1 MSKKYVADRFEI
13 IGGTGDDILL
23 GDGSTT
29 SFSSQGV
36 SVTEKHAFTA
46 AQIKTLNSS
55 PIDLISKAGAGTYIR
70 LVMIDWKFNW
80 GSTAFSGTRA
90 QVKWGDNSL
99 VLSAPFFFFETED
112 RFEGDASSSLLVRQ
126 EDSKIYLTADND
138 SALTGDSTLDLYIT
152 YQIITL

>member
-1 MSKKYVADRFEI
+1 MSKKYVANKFEI
-13 IGGTGDDILL
+13 IGGTVDDILL

-36 SVTEKHAFTA
+36 NVTEKHSFTS
-46 AQIKTLNSS
+46 AQIKTLNSA
-55 PIDLISKAGAGTYIR
+55 PIDLIQSGGVGTYIR
-70 LVMIDWKFNW
+70 LVIIDWKFNW
-80 GSTAFSGTRA
+80 GTTAFSGTRA

-126 EDSKIYLTADND
+126 ENSKMYLTADAD
-138 SALTGDSTLDLYIT
+138 SVLTGDSTLDLYIT
-152 YQIITL
+152 YQIVTL